1 MSNVC
6 TFSMKVVGE
15 KSHVES
21 FVSALEQKGKFC
33 MGRGGLIKAKD
44 DFDGGSI
51 LEGEFK
57 WSLYSSLIGDAIT
70 MREQKET
77 GKGYWYSMED
87 GFFDNHEFITLQEAS
102 ELFDVDVEAY
112 STEPWHEFAEHILV
126 KKGVIV
132 IDDSVPYQE
141 IWFDAYAN
149 YEEFSE
155 CCTNLA
161 KEYEEFS
168 ECCTKLAKEIG
179 KQEFEELRTSGGCR
193 KIGGFE
199 STEFSI

>member
-1 MSNVC
+1 MANVC

-15 KSHVES
+15 KTNVDS

-33 MGRGGLIKAKD
+33 MGRGGLIEVKD

-51 LEGEFK
+51 LEGEVK
-57 WSLYSSLIGDAIT
+57 WSLAASLIGDAIS

-77 GKGYWYSMED
+77 GKGYWYWTED
-87 GFFDNHEFITLQEAS
+87 DFIDNHEFITLQEAS
-102 ELFDVDVEAY
+102 ELFGVDVEAY

-132 IDDSVPYQE
+132 IDDRVPYRE
-141 IWFDAYAN
+141 IWVGLYEN
-149 YEEFSE
+149 YEEFSK
-155 CCTNLA
+155 CCPD
-161 KEYEEFS
+161 
-168 ECCTKLAKEIG
+168 LAKEIG
-179 KQEFEELRTSGGCR
+179 KQEFEKLLTSDDCR
-193 KIGGFE
+193 IIGGFE